1 MRFPGIIP
9 AVITPFTVAD
19 TIDVDAL
26 QANVDDLLRAGVHGL
41 VATGTM
47 GESASL
53 ELEERRT
60 VIEAISE
67 VVAGRVPLLAG

>member
-9 AVITPFTVAD
+9 AVTTPFTEDD
-19 TIDVDAL
+19 TIDFEAL
-26 QANVDDLLRAGVHGL
+26 QANVDALVRGGVHGL

-53 ELEERRT
+53 ELEERR
-60 VIEAISE
+60 
-67 VVAGRVPLLAG
+67 R